1 MLRGHRKESSMHH
14 VVIGGNAAGMS
25 AAAKIRR
32 TAPED
37 TLTVLEKSSIV
48 SFGGCG
54 LPYYVGDFF
63 SDPRYLLHR
72 SPERFREDGVD
83 LRLNH
88 TVTRVDPVKREVIG
102 VDGHGE
108 QFSLTYDNL
117 IVTSG
122 ADSITP
128 PIEGVGLK
136 NIFTLRVLDDGE
148 AIKEAIAS
156 TGEHAVVVGG
166 GFIGLEIAEALHRA
180 GKKVRIIEL
189 MDRVLKAAV
198 SPEISE
204 LAQQEILSQGVEL
217 SLEEKVEAFRG
228 DESVRSVVTSKG
240 TYPADLV
247 ILSVGVRVQTQFLAS
262 SGIDMLPNGAIIV
275 NNKGE
280 SSIEHI
286 YAAGDCAA
294 VPEMQGNRHLFSP
307 LATSANKLGRII
319 GDRIG
324 GSDKVYPGTLATACV
339 KVFTLEIART
349 GVSEEGESI
358 SSVFIKD
365 KNQTA
370 YYPGQEDIYIKLF
383 YSTKT
388 GKITGAQ
395 TAGKNGAVLRI
406 NPIAMAIQLGGTVED
421 LALADFCYAPPFA
434 KTWDALNVA
443 GSVASSAFDKKK
455 K

>member
-1 MLRGHRKESSMHH
+1 MHH

-32 TAPED
+32 TAPAD

-63 SDPRYLLHR
+63 SDKRYLLHR

-102 VDGHGE
+102 LDGHGE

-136 NIFTLRVLDDGE
+136 NIYTLRVLNDGE
-148 AIKEAIAS
+148 AIKEAISS

-189 MDRVLKAAV
+189 MDRVLKTAV
-198 SPEISE
+198 SPEISN
-204 LAQQEILSQGVEL
+204 LAHQEILSHGVEL

-228 DESVRSVVTSKG
+228 EGSVQSVVTSKG

-247 ILSVGVRVQTQFLAS
+247 ILSVGVKVQTQFLAS

-280 SSIEHI
+280 SSIDHI

-294 VPEMQGNRHLFSP
+294 VPAMYGDSHVFSP

-324 GSDKVYPGTLATACV
+324 GKRQGLSGFAGHRLRQGLRSGDRPHRCERGRGFDKL
-339 KVFTLEIART
+339 
-349 GVSEEGESI
+349 GVH
-358 SSVFIKD
+358 
-365 KNQTA
+365 Q
-370 YYPGQEDIYIKLF
+370 GQESDRILSRAGRYLYQTLLF
-383 YSTKT
+383 HGNRKDHRRPDGRKEWRCTEDQPYRHGNPARGYSR
-388 GKITGAQ
+388 G
-395 TAGKNGAVLRI
+395 
-406 NPIAMAIQLGGTVED
+406 
-421 LALADFCYAPPFA
+421 PFS
-434 KTWDALNVA
+434 
-443 GSVASSAFDKKK
+443 G
-455 K
+455 